1 MTITADGTS
10 TNITPQYSSANASCF
25 TITWNGLAESSF
37 DGYEYT
43 GQPDRVQQFSVD
55 TCDWPNRIQWGNPQ
69 RSYIRV
75 TMDIASQTT
84 AGTNCKQY
92 HFYYAWTGNYPAQ
105 YPDYQHIDEFTGV
118 FAPIS
123 EMQEVAPETFLK
135 WLERIGHDDA
145 FLRVSYKLQKR
156 MMKHTGQKPPWDPRK
171 IKEIEEGRQRFM
183 QRARE
188 LLGEE
193 KLKTWE
199 EKLYERWGIREIPPI
214 TPELLDQIVER
225 STAFLKECL
234 SEEELK
240 WYDEEGHIK
249 VRSTEDS
256 NIFYVIE
263 KKVHGTIE
271 RWVNNKHVENIC
283 YQSEMSRLPLN
294 DTLAMKVLDVKYNEK
309 QFLKVGNRRAAVA
322 RCHT

>member
-1 MTITADGTS
+1 M
-10 TNITPQYSSANASCF
+10 
-25 TITWNGLAESSF
+25 
-37 DGYEYT
+37 
-43 GQPDRVQQFSVD
+43 
-55 TCDWPNRIQWGNPQ
+55 GNPQ

-214 TPELLDQIVER
+214 TPELLDQIVEKAQPSSR
-225 STAFLKECL
+225 NASAKRNSNGTMRKDTSKSEAQKTATSST
-234 SEEELK
+234 S
-240 WYDEEGHIK
+240 
-249 VRSTEDS
+249 
-256 NIFYVIE
+256 
-263 KKVHGTIE
+263 
-271 RWVNNKHVENIC
+271 
-283 YQSEMSRLPLN
+283 SRRKSMEPSR
-294 DTLAMKVLDVKYNEK
+294 D
-309 QFLKVGNRRAAVA
+309 G
-322 RCHT
+322 